1 MLLQHTC
8 HSVCPVCGL
17 SGLSLRD
24 ARRSVVPFFQ
34 GGLTFEKCVNHRT
47 FWCGVACTSSDGFRQ
62 DTFDP
67 REIGYFRLHIFKMR
81 LSNGLDL
88 SAGLRP
94 VIDQP
99 EQPANFFQGE
109 TEIAGPHD
117 ELQPFDMNIIIASI
131 PFCGARWVGHDT
143 DRLVVADGFEIAAR
157 GPC

>member
-1 MLLQHTC
+1 MQARACSFLLCGNTATVPIIHY
-8 HSVCPVCGL
+8 HSRPGPAIHLTIATPRCGP
-17 SGLSLRD
+17 SNRPFAATAKSRRKRTHSLRD
-24 ARRSVVPFFQ
+24 FPGFRCAMHEGPLFPFFQ
-34 GGLTFEKCVNHRT
+34 GGLTFEKCVDHRT

-99 EQPANFFQGE
+99 EQPANFFQ
-109 TEIAGPHD
+109 
-117 ELQPFDMNIIIASI
+117 
-131 PFCGARWVGHDT
+131 
-143 DRLVVADGFEIAAR
+143 
-157 GPC
+157 